1 MSSNK
6 PKICIYY
13 LKNACQRG
21 RSCVYLHQ
29 RPPLSYSNIKS
40 SKSGCKYYQLGKC
53 AYGDKCTRG
62 HDPGPST
69 KTSTQ
74 TSDKRNGSSSS
85 RGHSPMG
92 AGSSGS
98 QRGQSDA
105 ESQHEKQQNG
115 GLGDQDT
122 DPWQS
127 PGMPEDPS
135 FDQQQESSAKA
146 SCIFYTQGACLAGDT
161 CEFKHEDP
169 QAPASPQCQGNAAPD
184 EHVVAAMK
192 RSVCRHYLKGN
203 CTSGLQCRYKH
214 TVLEYKESTEP
225 SVSNSNLE
233 SSSFSN
239 PFDRS
244 ASGGPDADEEGI
256 GQSYENNNGEQEE
269 EAEQPHHSERDITE
283 SLEYAAS
290 DPPDEEIDEDE
301 QEIFVEEAEVQR
313 KPDEY
318 SDESQS
324 DEEDHYNSRKDSLH
338 SPRQGWSLH
347 DSATASQ
354 GISGAPQ
361 RLSGSNDHNTN
372 GQPSVPSPPIANTS
386 PMMQPTIQPSLPQY
400 PHVSEVKL
408 HWSQFA
414 DPLANPNTPFCKL
427 HAQGRCLLD
436 EACRFRH
443 SLTVAEYSS
452 LFHDLQ
458 PNLWTLQR
466 VASSS
471 QMQQEWQQIPP
482 IAPPSVP
489 VHQAV
494 DIQSPQPPLS
504 TQPTAQANLSTST
517 FGQECKF
524 YPIGKCRN
532 GDLCPYKHTQHPP
545 TELQETTANGSD
557 DWNFGAHRPTSN
569 LPCKFFARRGVC
581 DRGDTC
587 RYRHGDGGYP
597 SSRPSGPQ
605 SSPSS
610 GEDEANGWTSNWESK
625 HDDKEHGQDDNG
637 GNEWTAQPD
646 ESGWGE
652 TPTWGQTNSTSRPR
666 PTKPCFDFTK
676 GRCRREN
683 ACRFSHDMEPRN
695 GDQKNSWA
703 SGGDSWPP
711 QDDASGSDP
720 WGQQGAG
727 GAQQQDANDDNGWS
741 QSWEQEPSP
750 QAVPMKSNIPCKFF
764 GQGYCREGDNC
775 AMKHIKDSIAT
786 VGHDEKDSESPPTA
800 PAAIENDER
809 NDTYVNEPVGEDETA
824 EPTHQEE
831 EPEPEEEPRPES
843 ESESDPELELDPIVF
858 EHQDFDKFI
867 LNSLVRFGSDST
879 PTSVTTAAESC
890 KLVLANLPPEVIPHD
905 INVLLT
911 PYGEVRN
918 CRSLDETADSATIE
932 VELDT
937 PDQAMEAF
945 RKLHGSD
952 YESREIEASM
962 KTRITL
968 TMRSPNDGT
977 CLKVSWPKATA
988 SAWSHYPNI
997 RKAKSEATRLD
1008 GAILGGQQI
1017 KATFVTPNKRQR
1029 DSFAIDLRN
1038 LPATV
1043 TKAEVEGLCIGST
1056 LVTLNQPS
1064 YSDDPVE
1071 RIRDAL
1077 SHFGEVDFD
1086 VVPSPENQVTS
1097 NTLTAFATFKSQTM
1111 AIEAREALDSKHQEY
1126 LGKQPLSVRSV
1137 HYCRYKISR
1146 TLFTTLQKEVDRL
1159 ADKGGKE
1166 CVIQYNDY
1174 RDGNQIRV
1182 HSVPDKQAT
1191 FADINGE
1198 LASLVRGQVL
1208 ESDEGYVWS
1217 TYFETSSSAKALKQL
1232 PTDALIHCDQRAKCV
1247 RIFGSKA
1254 DQVKA
1259 KSLMFKLLSKVHAQ
1273 QHELDVPR
1281 PQLHL
1286 LLNGLFDSLQTEM
1299 GSPKLDLDVI
1309 SSKVIVRGTQEDISK
1324 VKAAVDSLDDT
1335 PVQQFR
1341 RGHCQICH
1349 QPPMDPVLL
1358 SCRHA
1363 YCKAC
1368 MKKAVEYA
1376 GHAPLQCISQKHNA
1390 DGEVVQCAAYV
1401 PYAVIHDIFIPA
1413 EEKAF
1418 LQSSFYAYVRSRPG
1432 DLFFCPSLDCM
1443 AVYRTGEPGLNLRC
1457 SFCISEIC
1465 TYCKSHAH
1473 IGLTCIEMKRR

>member
-1 MSSNK
+1 
-6 PKICIYY
+6 
-13 LKNACQRG
+13 
-21 RSCVYLHQ
+21 
-29 RPPLSYSNIKS
+29 
-40 SKSGCKYYQLGKC
+40 
-53 AYGDKCTRG
+53 
-62 HDPGPST
+62 
-69 KTSTQ
+69 
-74 TSDKRNGSSSS
+74 
-85 RGHSPMG
+85 MG
-92 AGSSGS
+92 AGISGS
-98 QRGQSDA
+98 QRGLSDA

-115 GLGDQDT
+115 GCGDQDS
-122 DPWQS
+122 DPGRS
-127 PGMPEDPS
+127 PRLGEDPS
-135 FDQQQESSAKA
+135 FDQQQENSAKA
-146 SCIFYTQGACLAGDT
+146 SCIFYTQGACAAGDT

-169 QAPASPQCQGNAAPD
+169 QAPASSQRQVNALPED
-184 EHVVAAMK
+184 EHVVTATK
-192 RSVCRHYLKGN
+192 KSVCKHYLKGN
-203 CTSGLQCRYKH
+203 CTSGLQCKYKH
-214 TVLEYKESTEP
+214 TVLEYKESMEP

-239 PFDRS
+239 PICQS
-244 ASGGPDADEEGI
+244 TSGGPDADEEGN
-256 GQSYENNNGEQEE
+256 GQSYEDDNGEQEE

-283 SLEYAAS
+283 GLEYAAS
-290 DPPDEEIDEDE
+290 DPPDEEFDEDE
-301 QEIFVEEAEVQR
+301 QEDFVDKAEAR
-313 KPDEY
+313 HKPNEY

-324 DEEDHYNSRKDSLH
+324 DEEDHYSPRMDSLR

-347 DSATASQ
+347 DSATESQ
-354 GISGAPQ
+354 GILGVPQ
-361 RLSGSNDHNTN
+361 RLNGSNDCHPN
-372 GQPSVPSPPIANTS
+372 GQSSVPSPPIANTS

-400 PHVSEVKL
+400 PHISEVKL

-471 QMQQEWQQIPP
+471 QVPQIPP

-489 VHQAV
+489 VQQAV
-494 DIQSPQPPLS
+494 DIPNPQPSLP
-504 TQPTAQANLSTST
+504 TQPTVQASPSTST
-517 FGQECKF
+517 FGHECKF

-545 TELQETTANGSD
+545 TELQDTAANGSD
-557 DWNFGAHRPTSN
+557 DWNFDGHRPTSN

-597 SSRPSGPQ
+597 SSGPSGPQ

-610 GEDEANGWTSNWESK
+610 GEDEANGWTSNWESRN
-625 HDDKEHGQDDNG
+625 DNKEHGQDDNG
-637 GNEWTAQPD
+637 GQNGWTAQQD
-646 ESGWGE
+646 ESGWGD

-676 GRCRREN
+676 GRCRRGN

-695 GDQKNSWA
+695 GDKKDSWA
-703 SGGDSWPP
+703 SGGDSWP
-711 QDDASGSDP
+711 DEASGSDP
-720 WGQQGAG
+720 WGQQGTG

-741 QSWEQEPSP
+741 QSWEPEPSS
-750 QAVPMKSNIPCKFF
+750 QAIPMKSNAPCKYY
-764 GQGYCREGDNC
+764 GQGYCRAGDNC
-775 AMKHIKDSIAT
+775 VMKHIKDSNAPA
-786 VGHDEKDSESPPTA
+786 GDDEKASESLLT
-800 PAAIENDER
+800 PAAATQNDES
-809 NDTYVNEPVGEDETA
+809 NDAYANEQLDGDEA
-824 EPTHQEE
+824 EPTYQEE

-858 EHQDFDKFI
+858 EHQEFDKFI
-867 LNSLVRFGSDST
+867 LNSLVRFGPDST

-890 KLVLANLPPEVIPHD
+890 KLVLANLPPEVGPSD
-905 INVLLT
+905 IKALLK

-937 PDQAMEAF
+937 PDQAMETF

-977 CLKVSWPKATA
+977 SLKVSWPKATA
-988 SAWSHYPNI
+988 SAWSHYPTI
-997 RKAKSEATRLD
+997 SKAKSEATRLD

-1017 KATFVTPNKRQR
+1017 KVTFVTPNKRQR

-1043 TKAEVEGLCIGST
+1043 TKTEVEDLCVGST

-1064 YSDDPVE
+1064 YSDDPVA
-1071 RIRDAL
+1071 RIQEAL

-1086 VVPSPENQVTS
+1086 VVPSPENQVTC

-1111 AIEAREALDSKHQEY
+1111 AVEAREALDSKNQEY
-1126 LGKQPLSVRSV
+1126 LGKQPLSVLSV

-1146 TLFTTLQKEVDRL
+1146 TLFATLQKEVDHL

-1166 CVIQYNDY
+1166 CVVQYNDY

-1182 HSVPDKQAT
+1182 HSAPDNQAT

-1208 ESDEGYVWS
+1208 ETDEGSVWN
-1217 TYFETSSSAKALKQL
+1217 TYFETSSSAKVLKQL

-1259 KSLMFKLLSKVHAQ
+1259 KTLMFKLLSKVHAQ

-1281 PQLHL
+1281 PQLSL
-1286 LLNGLFDSLQTEM
+1286 LLNGLFNTLQTEM
-1299 GSPKLDLDVI
+1299 GPQKIDLDVI
-1309 SSKVIVRGTQEDISK
+1309 SSKVIVRGTQEDILK

-1335 PVQQFR
+1335 SVEQFK

-1368 MKKAVEYA
+1368 LKKAIEYA
-1376 GHAPLQCISQKHNA
+1376 GHAPLQCISQKHDA

-1401 PYAVIHDIFIPA
+1401 PYAVIRDIFIPA
-1413 EEKAF
+1413 EEKVF
-1418 LQSSFYAYVRSRPG
+1418 LQSSFYAY
-1432 DLFFCPSLDCM
+1432 
-1443 AVYRTGEPGLNLRC
+1443 ENL
-1457 SFCISEIC
+1457 
-1465 TYCKSHAH
+1465 
-1473 IGLTCIEMKRR
+1473 G